1 MKVSFSKLRPIISS
15 SHPITASSLSTP
27 LSSHSDEQPP
37 LVLVGEHSGAALAVA
52 LAWQVPIIILIIDD
66 VDDDDHADDDHD
78 DALADW

>member
-27 LSSHSDEQPP
+27 LSSHSDEHPP

>member
-15 SHPITASSLSTP
+15 SHPITASSLSTQ
-27 LSSHSDEQPP
+27 LSSHSDEHPP